1 MPIKLPDHLP
11 AVEVLSR
18 ENIFMMKESRAFTQ
32 DIRPLRIVILNL
44 MPVKQTTETQLLRL
58 LGNTPLQVEVV
69 LLHPSTH
76 TSKNTSEE
84 HLSHFYH
91 TFEEIREQKFDGMVI
106 TGAPVEHLAFEEVSY
121 WRELQQIL
129 DWKLTHVTSTLHICW
144 GAQAGLYHHFGIPK
158 HPLPA
163 KLFGVFSHTLTR
175 QHVKLFRGFDQQ
187 FQIPHS
193 RHTENRRDD
202 IEKVPELEILAESDE
217 AGIAILATTDGRQI
231 FATGHS
237 EYDQMTLRDEY
248 ERDLARGLPIALPNH
263 YFPEDDPSREPIVNW
278 RAHAHLLFSNWLNY
292 YVYQETP
299 YDLNQI
305 AGHSAS
311 PLVK

>member
-11 AVEVLSR
+11 AVEILTN
-18 ENIFMMKESRAFTQ
+18 ENIFVMQESRAFTQ

-44 MPVKQTTETQLLRL
+44 MPIKQTTETQLLRL
-58 LGNTPLQVEVV
+58 LGNTPLQVEVI

-84 HLSHFYH
+84 HLSMFYH
-91 TFEEIREQKFDGMVI
+91 TFDEIKDQKFDGMVI
-106 TGAPVEHLAFEEVSY
+106 TGAPVEHLEFEEVSY
-121 WRELQQIL
+121 WEELKQIME
-129 DWKLTHVTSTLHICW
+129 WKLTNVTSTLHICW

-158 HPLPA
+158 YSLPE
-163 KLFGVFSHTLTR
+163 KLFGVFSHTLNK
-175 QHVKLFRGFDQQ
+175 QNVKLFRGFDQH
-187 FQIPHS
+187 FFIPHS

-202 IEKVPELEILAESDE
+202 IEKVAELEILAESEE
-217 AGIAILATTDGRQI
+217 AGVAILATTDGRQI

-237 EYDQMTLRDEY
+237 EYDQTTLKEEY
-248 ERDLARGLPIALPNH
+248 ERDLGRGLEIALPKH
-263 YFPEDDPSREPIVNW
+263 YFPQDDPSREPVVNW
-278 RAHAHLLFSNWLNY
+278 RAHANLLFSNWLNY

-305 AGHSAS
+305 TGHPSA
-311 PLVK
+311 PVIK